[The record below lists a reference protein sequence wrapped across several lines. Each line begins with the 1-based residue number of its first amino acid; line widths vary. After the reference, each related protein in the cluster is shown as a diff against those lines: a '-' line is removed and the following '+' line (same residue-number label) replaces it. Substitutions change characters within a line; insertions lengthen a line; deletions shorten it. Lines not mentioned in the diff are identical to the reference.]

1 MTTTITTESSF
12 ATTESS
18 FAITTRSYDTD
29 NVWPRFAVHSTGP
42 DDQAWYW
49 TAEWQAGEALADR
62 DREAGRIIH
71 LTLGDIQ
78 KRIDGLHN
86 AGESP

>member
-1 MTTTITTESSF
+1 MTTTITIERF
-12 ATTESS
+12 VATTESS
-18 FAITTRSYDTD
+18 FAITTRSYDTG
-29 NVWPRFAVHSTGP
+29 NVWSPFAVYSTEL

-71 LTLGDIQ
+71 LTPGDIQ
-78 KRIDGLHN
+78 KRIDALHN
-86 AGESP
+86 AGESS